1 MENFGV
7 PFILAGGSLFGF
19 VIGVYATLAFV
30 NPTVKRLKYALS
42 ASRIEAE
49 RNKGHSASM
58 ERLATH
64 MSRLDYDQVKR
75 SLSRAEQLNRNYAEL
90 EKATKA

>member
-1 MENFGV
+1 MENFVV

-19 VIGVYATLAFV
+19 VIGVCATLAFV
-30 NPTVKRLKYALS
+30 TPTVKMLKSALS

-49 RNKGHSASM
+49 RNKKHSASM
-58 ERLATH
+58 ERLASH
-64 MSRLDYDQVKR
+64 MSRLDYDQVER
-75 SLSRAEQLNRNYAEL
+75 SLSRAEQLKRNYAEL